1 MREIELEEEERRE
14 MLEAQKMKG
23 KKFKKPQPIKLR
35 EIPEIIQPDYAEK
48 NGLVYHIDR
57 ITMLSDAV
65 FKPPP
70 ETKPTK
76 EKSDPNSE
84 QSKEEE
90 KLEV

>member
-1 MREIELEEEERRE
+1 MDEKNWEADNTPASISALKEFEMREIELEEEERRE

-65 FKPPP
+65 FSPPSN
-70 ETKPTK
+70 T
-76 EKSDPNSE
+76 
-84 QSKEEE
+84 
-90 KLEV
+90 